1 MEVFGNIM
9 LYFAYISE
17 TFKKS
22 SLEELKSLDAD
33 FRTVKEYREV
43 LIIES
48 EQIGLESKLKDIN
61 PIFIYNLL
69 PISGVYDVDEGNYL
83 KTIYGAF
90 KTLKI
95 DKTRKMMV
103 QCFNLNSKRTYSAK
117 DIEVY
122 IGENIEKEGQIID
135 IEAPQVVAFVII
147 IDMICY
153 CGSIRSEDMFRSH
166 LDPKRFYKNKFSKT
180 VSRAELK
187 LEEAWDE
194 FGLGTR
200 KGTAIDI
207 GAAPGG
213 WSLVLARKG
222 IKAIAIDSGNL
233 DLGGLSKQNMKVKVA
248 DGKISKQDLEENH
261 IIHIKSVYESV
272 IGDILPVSEVGMI
285 LVDINSTP
293 DVSVKAIAK
302 FLPLLCKEAMLI
314 MTIKCV
320 TKNVSKYIKIAKEGL
335 AANFDVKSIRYL
347 PANRMEVT
355 LYAVRKI
362 KA

>member
-1 MEVFGNIM
+1 M

-22 SLEELKSLDAD
+22 SIDELRSLDLD
-33 FRTVKEYREV
+33 LKVIKEYREV

-48 EQIGLESKLKDIN
+48 SQMDLEVRLKDIN

-69 PISGVYDVDEGNYL
+69 PLSSTSNIDESNYL
-83 KTIYGAF
+83 KTIYDAF
-90 KTLKI
+90 KMLNI
-95 DKTRKMMV
+95 DKSSALMV
-103 QCFNLNSKRTYSAK
+103 QCFNLNSKRGYSAK

-122 IGENIEKEGQIID
+122 IGENLEREGQDIN
-135 IEAPQVVAFVII
+135 IEAPQVVAFAVI
-147 IDMICY
+147 IDMVCY
-153 CGSIRSEDMFRSH
+153 CGSMLAYDMFRLH
-166 LDPKRFYKNKFSKT
+166 LDPKRFYKNRFSKV

-194 FGLGTR
+194 FGLEGH
-200 KGTAIDI
+200 GGIAIDI

-233 DLGGLSKQNMKVKVA
+233 DVAAISRQGVKVKVV
-248 DGKISKQDLEENH
+248 DGKISKQDLDENH
-261 IIHIKSVYESV
+261 IFHIKSAYEGV
-272 IGDILPVSEVGMI
+272 AKDIVQDDNVGMI

-293 DVSVKAIAK
+293 DVSVKAVHK
-302 FLPLLCKEAMLI
+302 FLPLLCADALLI

-320 TKNVSKYIKIAKEGL
+320 TKNVSKYINIAKDGL
-335 AANFDVKSIRYL
+335 KSDFEIKSVRCL

-355 LYAVRKI
+355 LYAI
-362 KA
+362 KKRISSV